1 MMACACAV
9 RPAPSSL
16 KLAAADDQRK
26 CTATVQLC
34 FLSVCICSCLLLL
47 CRCRVC
53 LQNHF
58 CNGGEANVTG
68 ACTEGYS
75 CRGGIL
81 QLKRGFWSPINPSEW
96 QQSSTLIAYKCPN
109 DAACAGGDYFGHIT
123 RKPLTQCTAGS
134 EGVLCNECAVGSVLN
149 GGTCINCHSSVLSVF
164 AILILPTSVLLIIT
178 VLTAVL
184 LQETSGK
191 SHVSAARG

>member
-1 MMACACAV
+1 MLLVIVLGILIA
-9 RPAPSSL
+9 
-16 KLAAADDQRK
+16 Q
-26 CTATVQLC
+26 
-34 FLSVCICSCLLLL
+34 LLL

-68 ACTEGYS
+68 ACTDGYN

-81 QLKRGFWSPINPSEW
+81 QLKSGYWSPINPSEW
-96 QQSSTLIAYKCPN
+96 QRNITLIAYKCLN
-109 DAACAGGDYFGHIT
+109 DACSGGDYFGHIT
-123 RKPLTQCTAGS
+123 YKPLIQCAAGS
-134 EGVLCNECAVGSVLN
+134 EGTLCNECAAGFVLN
-149 GGTCINCHSSVLSVF
+149 GGTCISCHSSVLAVF
-164 AILILPTSVLLIIT
+164 AIMIVLASVLLIIT

-191 SHVSAARG
+191 SHVSDVSAGT

>member
-1 MMACACAV
+1 MQAV
-9 RPAPSSL
+9 VL
-16 KLAAADDQRK
+16 
-26 CTATVQLC
+26 VV
-34 FLSVCICSCLLLL
+34 SVCLCSLLLL

-53 LQNHF
+53 LLNHF
-58 CNGGEANVTG
+58 CNGGEASVTG
-68 ACTEGYS
+68 ACTDGYS

-81 QLKRGFWSPINPSEW
+81 QLKSGFWSPINPSQW
-96 QQSSTLIAYKCPN
+96 QHNTTLIAYKCPN

-123 RKPLTQCTAGS
+123 HKPLAQCAAGS
-134 EGVLCNECAVGSVLN
+134 EGVLCNECAVGSVGR
-149 GGTCINCHSSVLSVF
+149 GGTCIRCHSSVLSVC

-191 SHVSAARG
+191 SHVSVVRG